1 MKISSVGI
9 FLINSSRAIIGE
21 TIDGCRFFFVASR
34 SREKKRN
41 EMEGTTRR
49 CAKHIRYSPRNGNT
63 WRRRSLYKRAE
74 WNKNVEVSHL
84 YRISR
89 SVSSTAQSRAV
100 LGTDTGSVNRS
111 LDFSFDRFQTFH
123 LSPFDGVTVSFLP
136 VYRVQIPE
144 IILRPYYV
152 AYERNVLMNTVS
164 SYRTLPLAEAI
175 SLSKLIPSICRA
187 RIFLRC
193 IYSVSV

>member
-1 MKISSVGI
+1 MDVVFFSSH
-9 FLINSSRAIIGE
+9 R
-21 TIDGCRFFFVASR
+21 D
-34 SREKKRN
+34 REKKKKRN

-49 CAKHIRYSPRNGNT
+49 CAKHIRYSPRT
-63 WRRRSLYKRAE
+63 TTLLIQRAE

-187 RIFLRC
+187 RIFLKC

>member
-21 TIDGCRFFFVASR
+21 TIDGCRFFFRRIVLAIAR
-34 SREKKRN
+34 KKRN
-41 EMEGTTRR
+41 EMKWKARRVVARNTFDTRLEME
-49 CAKHIRYSPRNGNT
+49 IPE
-63 WRRRSLYKRAE
+63 RRRSLYERAE

-100 LGTDTGSVNRS
+100 RGTDTGSVNRS

-144 IILRPYYV
+144 IILRPYYI

-175 SLSKLIPSICRA
+175 SLSKLI
-187 RIFLRC
+187 
-193 IYSVSV
+193 